1 MIPYSIIKE
10 ANPDEVKGSATGAIN
25 FLVFVISAAG
35 APAFGWLLQKFAGG
49 GALVLP
55 DFVEGG
61 GSMIAVIVVGGL
73 AALFLKETGA
83 AAHQPAA

>member
-1 MIPYSIIKE
+1 
-10 ANPDEVKGSATGAIN
+10 
-25 FLVFVISAAG
+25 
-35 APAFGWLLQKFAGG
+35 LQKFAGG

-83 AAHQPAA
+83 AAHKPLAVQ